1 MDTSSEKSKK
11 FSNKEFED
19 TSSEKSK
26 KFSNKEFEDTVLQ
39 KNIEMKQIMQDRL
52 DKLNQQKI
60 EHEPYNKT
68 VGETIINTKDA
79 LYGILDDLLQYKFTL
94 NTFTKENRLYYIGIV
109 LLFIVISM
117 YIYDMF
123 VISHIKQ
130 PIETNVITVKL
141 IN

>member
-26 KFSNKEFEDTVLQ
+26 KFSNKEFDDTVLQ